1 MLHLLKLMARF
12 HFAER
17 SFYVYPD
24 FVGYT
29 AGDNA
34 GYREDRCKVK
44 GCCLRDAEAARR
56 RSKPEACKV
65 GGSQVSNRG
74 HDTRNP
80 TEPGT
85 QPQNRQEN
93 EREKR

>member
-1 MLHLLKLMARF
+1 MLDLLKLMARF

-17 SFYVYPD
+17 GIHVYAN

-34 GYREDRCKVK
+34 GYRQQKRKIEGR
-44 GCCLRDAEAARR
+44 GLRDAEAARP
-56 RSKPEACKV
+56 RSKPEAGKV

-74 HDTRNP
+74 NDPRDP
-80 TEPGT
+80 AEPGT
-85 QPQNRQEN
+85 QPQNRQED